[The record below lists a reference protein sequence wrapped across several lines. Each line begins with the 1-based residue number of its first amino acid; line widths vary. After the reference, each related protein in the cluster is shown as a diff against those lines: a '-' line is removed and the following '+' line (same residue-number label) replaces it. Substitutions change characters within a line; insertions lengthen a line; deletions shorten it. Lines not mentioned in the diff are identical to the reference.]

1 MKWYERIVAAH
12 VAVTNEVSHL
22 ERRKSDRYF
31 VWKEDG
37 SNDLQANDRHV
48 EKAVT
53 GVTDLYTKLEF
64 DPWKEELEAA
74 FERYGI
80 AYDLITVDYEEDT
93 GFTHYSWDWEVC

>member
-12 VAVTNEVSHL
+12 VAVTDEVSHL

-37 SNDLQANDRHV
+37 SNDLTANGGHG
-48 EKAVT
+48 EKVVT
-53 GVTDLYTKLEF
+53 GVTDFFTKLEF

-74 FERYGI
+74 FEKWGV
-80 AYDLITVDYEEDT
+80 AYNLVTVDYEEDT
-93 GFTHYSWDWEVC
+93 GFMHYSWDWEVS